1 MAGRKQHVLG
11 ILLPVLAGGISFAHP
26 AQAPAQETTSRTP
39 VDSLR
44 VVAIGFSLG
53 THDLGLLLGARI
65 TPWLSGAARLEGTG
79 VASRRIIGIGPRVD
93 PVADRYVR
101 VYVLPLFG
109 GVACSPGFFGNAAS
123 CIDRALH
130 AAVGLMGGAEFYLNE
145 GGSLSIGVE
154 GGYWWVFESDD
165 DARHGLSHPTVAALL
180 RIRP

>member
-1 MAGRKQHVLG
+1 MAGREQRLLG
-11 ILLPVLAGGISFAHP
+11 ILLPVLFGSLSLARP
-26 AQAPAQETTSRTP
+26 ARTPAQEPTSGAP

-44 VVAIGFSLG
+44 VVAIGLSLG
-53 THDLGLLLGARI
+53 THDLGVLLGARI

-145 GGSLSIGVE
+145 SGSFSIGVE
-154 GGYWWVFESDD
+154 GGYWWELDESDVERFD
-165 DARHGLSHPTVAALL
+165 LSHGTIAALL
-180 RIRP
+180 RLRP